1 MTAEESNP
9 VSETSWARSTV
20 TGLGSSDTLPGCSTA
35 PVIWIWK
42 DSTVRFVDGVS
53 WTTRLTVA
61 VWAVVDVEPS
71 VELVEPDELPDEPP
85 HPATAAIASKL
96 AVHRVIRCMMPSYL
110 PRMLRKERLRRRD
123 VHTLGVSIRFGMPV

>member
-71 VELVEPDELPDEPP
+71 VELVEPDEPDELP
-85 HPATAAIASKL
+85 HPATAAIASEL
-96 AVHRVIRCMMPSYL
+96 AIHRVIRCMMPSYL
-110 PRMLRKERLRRRD
+110 SRMLRKERRRRRD
-123 VHTLGVSIRFGMPV
+123 VHTPGVSIRFGMPV